1 MIGDLSMGR
10 LAQGIRRT
18 WNETP
23 FLGIPLVCFAITA
36 VLFEPEAVTE
46 LYPGAHKVYQLAGY
60 VVVFLSFLTLLRGH
74 GLPRALPFFLA
85 LTASA
90 VGSTALA
97 QDNGLVLTSV
107 SDLVQAGA
115 RSILVCALVAHELEC
130 NRTGF
135 LRGASAY
142 FELLALATLATIIL
156 WPEGLWR
163 TAYTDEP
170 CFLLG
175 HKNGILLAL
184 LPGIVLVS
192 MRSLDSR
199 GTLDIRA
206 LLHLAVIL
214 LSVVMAGSATSA
226 VGATLLLAMAL
237 VSRHATKRLPIGPI
251 ALLVAGL
258 LLTYCL
264 AVLHIQ
270 NLFAPFIEGVLHR
283 STDLSSR
290 SGIWERAISLIAQHP
305 LMGTGELAVVSMRAK
320 LDAFNAHNAY
330 LNTLLCGGWVRM
342 AIYLGGAAVLG
353 ARMRGGAGTH
363 LYNMVVAVLA
373 IYAVTGLFEVVV
385 GNMPFMVSMTCC
397 ACCDYLSHGRSRRG
411 ETTRGAAPWSDATGA
426 RSAPLRGKA
435 APASLHGQR
444 EGAR

>member
-1 MIGDLSMGR
+1 MAG
-10 LAQGIRRT
+10 LAQDARRV
-18 WNETP
+18 WHETP

-36 VLFEPEAVTE
+36 VLFEPEAVTQ
-46 LYPGAHKVYQLAGY
+46 LRPTIHKVYQLTGY
-60 VVVFLSFLTLLRGH
+60 VVVFLAFLTLLRGH
-74 GLPRALPFFLA
+74 GLPRALPFFAALA
-85 LTASA
+85 ASA
-90 VGSTALA
+90 VGSTVLS
-97 QDNGLVLTSV
+97 QGGGLVLTSV
-107 SDLVQAGA
+107 SDLVQASV
-115 RSILVCALVAHELEC
+115 RSMLVCALVAHELEC

-142 FELLALATLATIIL
+142 FELLALANLATIVL
-156 WPEGLWR
+156 WPGGLWQ
-163 TAYTDEP
+163 TAYTHEP

-175 HKNGILLAL
+175 HKNAILLAL

-199 GTLDIRA
+199 DTLDIRA
-206 LLHLAVIL
+206 LLHLTVIL

-237 VSRHATKRLPIGPI
+237 VSRHTGARVPIGPVV
-251 ALLVAGL
+251 LLAVGL
-258 LLTYCL
+258 ALTYGL

-283 STDLSSR
+283 STDLSAR
-290 SGIWERAISLIAQHP
+290 AGIWESAISLIAQHP
-305 LMGTGELAVVSMRAK
+305 IAGAGELAVVSMRAK

-353 ARMRGGAGTH
+353 ARMRRGAGTH